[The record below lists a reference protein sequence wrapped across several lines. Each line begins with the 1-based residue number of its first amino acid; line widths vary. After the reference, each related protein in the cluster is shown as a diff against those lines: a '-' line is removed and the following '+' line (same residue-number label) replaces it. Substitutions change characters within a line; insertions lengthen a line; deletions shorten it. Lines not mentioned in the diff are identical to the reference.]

1 MVLLRCAVVGEQPCL
16 VTGRQRLLV
25 LRLARGIPPC
35 WLCCLTRCRPS
46 PVPLSPL
53 YPPRTRALLQCQ
65 LALKAGKFYT
75 SVTNMCVWGNH
86 STTQVPDFVNAKI
99 GGKRTPAVIRDE
111 AWLKEQFTPTVAN
124 RGGALIKKWGR
135 SSAASTAVSVADHL
149 RSLYTPTPAGDC
161 FSTAIY
167 TAGNPYG
174 IDGTRGCRGRG
185 RGGGRGGGLERRIF
199 PLLAHAHACT
209 ACPAP

>member
-1 MVLLRCAVVGEQPCL
+1 MWGGGGRGRGCWCCAVC
-16 VTGRQRLLV
+16 RQRTRTGCTWLKAPPGV
-25 LRLARGIPPC
+25 THCFSRCCPSPARPC
-35 WLCCLTRCRPS
+35 WPS
-46 PVPLSPL
+46 AH
-53 YPPRTRALLQCQ
+53 PPRRRRPARPAPPLLPQCQ

-99 GGKRTPAVIRDE
+99 SGKRTPAVIRDE

-149 RSLYTPTPAGDC
+149 RSLYTPTPPGDC
-161 FSTAIY
+161 FSTAVY

-174 IDGTRGCRGRG
+174 IDGA
-185 RGGGRGGGLERRIF
+185 GGGGEGRARAASR
-199 PLLAHAHACT
+199 A
-209 ACPAP
+209 